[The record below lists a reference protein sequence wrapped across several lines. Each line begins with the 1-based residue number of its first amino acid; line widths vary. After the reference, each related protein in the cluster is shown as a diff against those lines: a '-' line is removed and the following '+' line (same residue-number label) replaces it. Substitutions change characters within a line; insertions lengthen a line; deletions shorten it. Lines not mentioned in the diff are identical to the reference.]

1 MACAVTRI
9 PLAVPLAAAACW
21 ALPTACADAAE
32 ADADRN
38 AILSLYEAQREAH
51 FQRDARMFLSAV
63 DTGYLAIGSGTVRY
77 RAREEAIRQV
87 DGYFQQVEIEE
98 LRDVTP
104 PRVTLSPDG
113 RFAWLVG
120 EVEVRGS
127 QHDSVGSRAP
137 IAFRAAWLDVYEK
150 EPSGWRLRARANT
163 QNP

>member
-1 MACAVTRI
+1 MTRI
-9 PLAVPLAAAACW
+9 PLAMPLAAAAGW
-21 ALPTACADAAE
+21 ALLAACAEPAE

-77 RAREEAIRQV
+77 RARDEAIRQV
-87 DGYFQQVEIEE
+87 DGYFQYVEIEE

-113 RFAWLVG
+113 RFAWLIG
-120 EVEVRGS
+120 EVEVRASRRDSAGS
-127 QHDSVGSRAP
+127 EVP
-137 IAFRAAWLDVYEK
+137 MAFRSAWLDVYEK
-150 EPSGWRLRARANT
+150 DSSGWHLRARANT
-163 QNP
+163 QDR

>member
-1 MACAVTRI
+1 MKRI
-9 PLAVPLAAAACW
+9 PLVAALAAAVCSSILAAC
-21 ALPTACADAAE
+21 TDRAE
-32 ADADRN
+32 VDADRN

-51 FQRDARMFLSAV
+51 FQQDARMFLSAV

-77 RAREEAIRQV
+77 RARDEAIRQV

-127 QHDSVGSRAP
+127 QHDSAGSRAP

-163 QNP
+163 LNP